1 MANGSI
7 LIRQEYLDFSKLPND
22 RLNDAVEAFCNMKR
36 HAESFHDT
44 FYYLDK
50 DRLSLLYVEMYSRG
64 SRLSNLSQTACQ
76 MLQTAFGNTPIPVK
90 DEAEFNQQQLPQSH
104 GGIELPNRPT
114 GVDYYLFNCPTWE
127 SWRRAWLSQHQDEIE
142 WLDDNPIFP
151 RPDLI
156 IAILKEELL
165 HLPWAEK
172 PDTET
177 IISWD
182 APTIVHFFYDKI
194 IYGIAEKE
202 RSAYSKLIGTKICE
216 ANYYRRETEL
226 EHLECSQGNNK
237 VSIIYSLKRHN
248 QYIFLSFDTFHAMF
262 EVCDDNGNHV
272 AEYNFIGNNNHKQ
285 NPDHS
290 LLMVSKWKNQHHQ

>member
-7 LIRQEYLDFSKLPND
+7 LLRQEYLDISKLPYD
-22 RLNDAVEAFCNMKR
+22 RCNDAVEAFCDMKH
-36 HAESFHDT
+36 HAESFHDI

-50 DRLSLLYVEMYSRG
+50 DSLFLLYVELYSQNNG
-64 SRLSNLSQTACQ
+64 HPNLSQNAYQ
-76 MLQTAFGNTPIPVK
+76 LLQNAFGNTPIPVK
-90 DEAEFNQQQLPQSH
+90 DEAEFNQKQLPRSH
-104 GGIELPNRPT
+104 GGIELPNGPN
-114 GVDYYLFNCPTWE
+114 GIDYLFNCQTWE
-127 SWRRAWLSQHQDEIE
+127 SWRKEWLTRHQDEID

-165 HLPWAEK
+165 HHHWAEK

-194 IYGIAEKE
+194 IYGIDEKE
-202 RSAYSKLIGTKICE
+202 RSAYSILIGTKICE
-216 ANYYRRETEL
+216 ANYYRRESEL
-226 EHLECSQGNNK
+226 EHLECSQGNDK
-237 VSIIYSLKRHN
+237 VSVLYSLKRHN
-248 QYIFLSFDTFHAMF
+248 QYTFLSFDTFHAMF

-285 NPDHS
+285 KPDHS
-290 LLMVSKWKNQHHQ
+290 LLMVSKWKHQHHQ